1 MFLSVHPHLHQAIRM
16 KQVTKKLNMPDENLS
31 PQSQDE
37 SIGGEKEEEAE
48 ARRNVSRGGYSPHS
62 TTTTGTT
69 PPSRKR
75 HQTPKDEQDQDEE
88 MADAHAGEST
98 DVDPLMADQ
107 TTTTTTPLKQV
118 LVATLKLSS
127 SISRQHSDRAL
138 QIVTDLLIGV
148 IDSSEF
154 QQRVSETVHLSFRS
168 FVPPLLDRQLNGLR
182 RELAARLHPAR
193 LLAQQTT
200 ASQTTKEHVKAL
212 LLLDSQLQSLHQ
224 DSTSESSS
232 SSSTSQQ
239 QLSVWQVFRPG
250 AAEAQAGSHPAGSE
264 TAAAADQ
271 SVTEATQLVHQQ
283 NGTTR
288 KRRASASLIE
298 NSGGGDDV
306 VEETRKRVALY
317 STHPPVWMPPKENG
331 SQHQHPM
338 ASVAVGGPR
347 EMSSTKMLSASCY
360 PSNPMASFQSQQ
372 GDEEWANIHTML
384 NCILSMVEKTRR
396 ALGILQHRAS
406 NDNQVQQQKR
416 RDSSTSLHHQ
426 QQVTYEASEL
436 RRQAGELIAQTL
448 KATEDRVN
456 QVKRKAEE
464 AVHDVRRAAMIE
476 LQRALSAERLRAE
489 RLAAEA
495 RRQGAEEALSAL
507 GQHAMMGSG
516 HHPTSPANKELCW
529 NCGRRANETCS
540 GCNVARYC
548 STFCQHKHWEVH
560 HKICGR
566 VSQVMLA
573 AAAPSSSIEHQSE
586 SGSPSSSSQ
595 QRSGHRN
602 NSKTP
607 SPVQQQTSSSASF
620 VH

>member
-1 MFLSVHPHLHQAIRM
+1 MRAQRPRLLSSSERVEVIEGLLVPSPAVALRPLVATRQLFFSFSITTFGYFFATTFQR

-31 PQSQDE
+31 PQQE
-37 SIGGEKEEEAE
+37 SKEEEAE
-48 ARRNVSRGGYSPHS
+48 TNRGGYSPHS
-62 TTTTGTT
+62 TTTST
-69 PPSRKR
+69 PPSRKK
-75 HQTPKDEQDQDEE
+75 HPEE
-88 MADAHAGEST
+88 DDSPPDADDS
-98 DVDPLMADQ
+98 
-107 TTTTTTPLKQV
+107 TPLKQV
-118 LVATLKLSS
+118 LVATLKLSG

-148 IDSSEF
+148 IDSNEF
-154 QQRVSETVHLSFRS
+154 QQRVNEIVHLSFRS
-168 FVPPLLDRQLNGLR
+168 FVLPLLDKQLNGLR

-193 LLAQQTT
+193 LLAQPNP

-212 LLLDSQLQSLHQ
+212 LLLDSQLQSQ
-224 DSTSESSS
+224 DSTSE
-232 SSSTSQQ
+232 QE
-239 QLSVWQVFRPG
+239 LSVWQVFQPG
-250 AAEAQAGSHPAGSE
+250 AHPAGSE
-264 TAAAADQ
+264 TAADE
-271 SVTEATQLVHQQ
+271 SVIEATQLVQQQ
-283 NGTTR
+283 NGR

-298 NSGGGDDV
+298 NSGGGDM
-306 VEETRKRVALY
+306 VEETRKRVA
-317 STHPPVWMPPKENG
+317 SHPPVWMPPKDNS

-338 ASVAVGGPR
+338 TSGVGGGSRQR
-347 EMSSTKMLSASCY
+347 EMSSNKMLSAY
-360 PSNPMASFQSQQ
+360 PSNPMASFQPQQ

-406 NDNQVQQQKR
+406 NDNQQKR
-416 RDSSTSLHHQ
+416 RDSSTSLHQ

-507 GQHAMMGSG
+507 GQHAMMSSS
-516 HHPTSPANKELCW
+516 HHQTSPANKELCW

-573 AAAPSSSIEHQSE
+573 AAAPSSSMEHQSE

-595 QRSGHRN
+595 PRHRN

-607 SPVQQQTSSSASF
+607 SPVQQSSSASY

>member
-1 MFLSVHPHLHQAIRM
+1 MFLSVHLHPAIRM

-31 PQSQDE
+31 PQSQEE
-37 SIGGEKEEEAE
+37 SIGGAEKEDET
-48 ARRNVSRGGYSPHS
+48 RRNASRGGYSPHS

-69 PPSRKR
+69 PPSRKK
-75 HQTPKDEQDQDEE
+75 HQTPKEEEEEDE
-88 MADAHAGEST
+88 AASRAGEST
-98 DVDPLMADQ
+98 TPDVDETLS
-107 TTTTTTPLKQV
+107 TTPLKQV
-118 LVATLKLSS
+118 LVATLKLSG

-138 QIVTDLLIGV
+138 QIVTDLLIGA
-148 IDSSEF
+148 IDSNEF

-168 FVPPLLDRQLNGLR
+168 FVLPLLDRQLNGLR

-193 LLAQQTT
+193 LLAQPAT

-232 SSSTSQQ
+232 QQ
-239 QLSVWQVFRPG
+239 QLSVWQVFQPG
-250 AAEAQAGSHPAGSE
+250 EAQAGSHPAGSE
-264 TAAAADQ
+264 TAAAE
-271 SVTEATQLVHQQ
+271 SVIEATQLVH
-283 NGTTR
+283 NATTR

-298 NSGGGDDV
+298 NSGAGDDM
-306 VEETRKRVALY
+306 VEETRKRAALY
-317 STHPPVWMPPKENG
+317 SAHPPVWMPPKENA
-331 SQHQHPM
+331 SQHPM
-338 ASVAVGGPR
+338 VAVGGPR
-347 EMSSTKMLSASCY
+347 QRETSSNKTASSY
-360 PSNPMASFQSQQ
+360 PSNPMTSFQSQQ

-406 NDNQVQQQKR
+406 NDNQQQQKR
-416 RDSSTSLHHQ
+416 RDSTSLHHQ

-507 GQHAMMGSG
+507 GQHAMMSSS
-516 HHPTSPANKELCW
+516 HHQTSPANKELCW

-540 GCNVARYC
+540 GCNMARYC